1 MRTLLERWNNFIR
14 GDRDGVC
21 DSFFPRVA
29 RKAKRG
35 PWQRWWTYL
44 RRRHLQLG
52 RTSFPVNSL
61 WPGMQMLDSNTVKPA
76 QKLWTLKMPW
86 LTKLLLATGSS
97 VNGWP
102 PSLLLFPFL
111 FFLHLLPS
119 FWQVFPQPM
128 PPPVPFLPPTQSLS
142 PSLWAF
148 PEPVRFYLILH
159 SVIIPCSL
167 SVQPDRRSS
176 IQSLVYSLWASLAQA
191 LQIKEVQASKSLWTL
206 SFPFKSYFWTLGWW
220 FE

>member
-61 WPGMQMLDSNTVKPA
+61 WPGMQMLDSNAVKPA

-86 LTKLLLATGSS
+86 LTKLLLTTGSS

-111 FFLHLLPS
+111 FFLHLEAFGRSSLNQCHP
-119 FWQVFPQPM
+119 
-128 PPPVPFLPPTQSLS
+128 QSL
-142 PSLWAF
+142 F
-148 PEPVRFYLILH
+148 FHQH
-159 SVIIPCSL
+159 SPCSL
-167 SVQPDRRSS
+167 LFGLFL
-176 IQSLVYSLWASLAQA
+176 SLSDS
-191 LQIKEVQASKSLWTL
+191 TL
-206 SFPFKSYFWTLGWW
+206 SFIQW
-220 FE
+220 